1 MNNKQRPADILK
13 ELKLIKRKINNL
25 PGYSK
30 RDQRHYIDAVQVIE
44 LLIEKGRPAEAKKI
58 IDIINR
64 IYF

>member
-30 RDQRHYIDAVQVIE
+30 RDQRHYIDAVKVIE
-44 LLIEKGRPAEAKKI
+44 LLI
-58 IDIINR
+58 
-64 IYF
+64 